1 MEHGDTLG
9 FSLEVSS
16 ARADQA
22 DLVIYIMK
30 FGNTSKERAG
40 EQIAAKEHLLWY
52 DQPPGKDFNQ
62 ALPIGNGRL
71 GGMFYGNVGR
81 KVFCAERFL
90 INEESVWFRN
100 ATEDRHNPDAVEN
113 LPKVRE
119 LLLAGKIAEAEDLA
133 KISMC
138 SAAREQ
144 SPYQPLAELHLNWSA
159 GCLPEEVDHYRRW
172 LNLETGI
179 AGSEWTVDGEAYSVE
194 VFASLAEDVIFKRF
208 TTTHPNGISFYT
220 NLARR
225 PFQGK
230 VGKVAAD
237 GIFMQGVA
245 GPDGVAYATVV
256 RAKASGGK
264 VSNTGAHIVVE
275 SATEVVMV
283 IAGRTDYSGDRPF
296 EACLADTERAMA
308 KDYADVR
315 AAHVEDFAEVFH
327 RVELDLKAE
336 DKSALPTDKR
346 LQAVCQ
352 GERDK
357 GLIELYFNL
366 GRYLLLSSSRQ
377 CRLPATLQGIWNESF
392 TPPWES
398 KYTININLQMNY
410 WPVDLC
416 NLQECGDVFLD
427 FVDRARPNGRIAAKK
442 MYQCRGFMI
451 HHNLDAFS
459 DTAVCGE
466 GINNN
471 LWPMGGAWLALQC
484 WDRFLYLQD
493 ATLLQSRIWPI
504 MKEAVEF
511 FLDYLYE
518 TEDGQLL
525 SGPSVSPENVYILP
539 SGEKGSL
546 CMAPTMDSQILRGLF
561 NATLDAAS
569 ILNISD
575 SFVDAVRTA
584 EGKLPPTQ
592 IGSAGQIL
600 EWREEYLE
608 EEPGHRHMSHL
619 FGLYPG
625 YEITAQRTP
634 ELLAA
639 AAVTI
644 RRRLV
649 HGGGHTGW
657 SKAWMLNFYARL
669 MDGNCLLDNFYE
681 MLTHSTLPN
690 LLSNCPPFQI
700 DGNFGATAAVPE
712 MLIQSHAGTL
722 ELLPALPDE
731 WADGSVTGLRTRG
744 GFEVD
749 LEWEAGALLRV
760 TVKALVSHRCKIHYA
775 ANSIDQMMEQGT
787 TLHLDG
793 GLKSISDTGSAQT
806 FKRT

>member
-1 MEHGDTLG
+1 LEPLRVTAG
-9 FSLEVSS
+9 FLIEGYWVWG
-16 ARADQA
+16 R
-22 DLVIYIMK
+22 LFNNMK
-30 FGNTSKERAG
+30 FGNTSKEKTGASLP
-40 EQIAAKEHLLWY
+40 AKEHLLWY
-52 DQPPGKDFNQ
+52 DKPPGKEFNQ

-71 GGMFYGNVGR
+71 GGMFYGNFGR

-100 ATEDRHNPDAVEN
+100 ATEDRHNPDSIEN

-159 GCLPEEVDHYRRW
+159 GCIPDAVDNYRRW

-179 AGSEWTVDGEAYSVE
+179 AGSAWTVDGEDYLVE
-194 VFASLAEDVIFKRF
+194 VFASLADDVIYKRF
-208 TTTHPNGISFYT
+208 STTHPNGISFYA

-230 VGKVAAD
+230 VGKVADD
-237 GIFMQGVA
+237 GVYMEGA
-245 GPDGVAYATVV
+245 TGPDGVAYATVV
-256 RAKASGGK
+256 RAKAKGGQ
-264 VSNTGAHIVVE
+264 VGNTGAHIVVAGA
-275 SATEVVMV
+275 SEVLLV
-283 IAGRTDYSGDRPF
+283 IAGRTDYSGDRPL
-296 EACLADTERAMA
+296 ETCLADAERAMA
-308 KDYADVR
+308 QEYAEVR
-315 AAHVEDFAEVFH
+315 AVHAEDFAEVFH
-327 RVELDLKAE
+327 RFKLDLKAE
-336 DKSALPTDKR
+336 DKSFLPTDKR
-346 LQAVCQ
+346 LQAVGE

-377 CRLPATLQGIWNESF
+377 CRLPANLQGIWNESF

-410 WPVDLC
+410 WLVDLC
-416 NLQECGDVFLD
+416 NLSECGDVFLD
-427 FVDRARPNGRIAAKK
+427 FVDRARPNGRIAAEK
-442 MYQCRGFMI
+442 MYKCRGFMI

-459 DTAVCGE
+459 DTGVCGE

-471 LWPMGGAWLALQC
+471 IWPMGGAWLALQC
-484 WDRFLYLQD
+484 WDRFLYNQD
-493 ATLLQSRIWPI
+493 ITLLKDRIWPI

-518 TEDGQLL
+518 TEGGELL
-525 SGPSVSPENVYILP
+525 SGPSVSPENIYILP

-561 NATLDAAS
+561 NAVLKAAS
-569 ILNISD
+569 VLDIAD
-575 SFVDAVRTA
+575 SFVDAVRAA
-584 EGKLPPTQ
+584 EVKLPPTE
-592 IGSAGQIL
+592 IGSSGQIL

-608 EEPGHRHMSHL
+608 EDPGHRHMSHL

-634 ELLAA
+634 ELWKA

-644 RRRLV
+644 SQRLV

-657 SKAWMLNFYARL
+657 SKAWMLCFYARL
-669 MDGNCLLDNFYE
+669 KDGNSVIKHFYE
-681 MLTHSTLPN
+681 LLSHSTVPN
-690 LLSNCPPFQI
+690 LFSNCPPFQI

-712 MLIQSHAGTL
+712 MLIQSHTGIL

-731 WADGSVTGLRTRG
+731 WPDGSITGLHARG

-749 LEWEAGALLRV
+749 LEWEIGILRRV
-760 TVKALVSHRCKIHYA
+760 TIKALVNNLCKIHYS
-775 ANSIDQMMEQGT
+775 ANTFDRMMDAGT
-787 TLHLDG
+787 VIELDG
-793 GLKSISDTGSAQT
+793 ALQPIPDSTT
-806 FKRT
+806 PKRQ